1 MSDLAAIGGA
11 VIALSAC
18 ASGVCVAIAYHVPA
32 SLRDGAIHALER
44 LDTML
49 DDETPAD
56 DDTP

>member
-32 SLRDGAIHALER
+32 HLRAGAIHALER
-44 LDTML
+44 L
-49 DDETPAD
+49 ETLLENAPAD
-56 DDTP
+56 DDTL